1 MSSSSNV
8 VKDSNN
14 FPNLN
19 NNRNFHSNQESF
31 FLNPDKEKVKGTYF
45 VVRPKDNNQEFLNL
59 NPFWIQK
66 GFDGITTDIERISKQ
81 KDGSLLVLSKS
92 ERGSTVLKKAVR
104 FADKYD
110 ISVEEHPSFNNTQGL
125 IYCYEL
131 KQMSQNDILE
141 ELQNQGVINV
151 HAMTKLING
160 VRSSIGLYVITFKA
174 HALPKYIKVG
184 YLTIKVKTYIPNP
197 MRCILCQ
204 KFGHTQKYCTDT
216 KICKDCSEPLPH
228 ENCGPVKCHNCN
240 ENHTSNSKT
249 CSVYI
254 KESKIIEIKTLENVS
269 IAEARRR
276 YNSKINSQ
284 QSSFVEVTSNNN
296 LIMKEIESLR
306 NELEIFKKKDAEYK
320 ENLEKELIKNQN
332 LVEQNRTLA
341 EKVKKFEDI
350 NKNLTKENK
359 ELSRRI
365 NSSTI
370 TKQLTTALKEVSIKK
385 RGRPSTRK
393 SSASKP
399 NLGLESEESDDVEQV
414 NLTQP
419 GTSKKFIAEK
429 TESMDTA
436 DGSSSQNIN

>member
-1 MSSSSNV
+1 MSSFSNV

-19 NNRNFHSNQESF
+19 TNRNFAVNQESF
-31 FLNPDKEKVKGTYF
+31 FLNPDKEKIKGTYF
-45 VVRPKDNNQEFLNL
+45 LVRSKDNDQEFLNL

-66 GFDGITTDIERISKQ
+66 GFDGITTDIEKISKQ
-81 KDGSLLVLSKS
+81 KDGSLLVLSKN
-92 ERGSTVLKKAVR
+92 ERGSTALKKAAK
-104 FADKYD
+104 FGNKYD

-131 KQMSQNDILE
+131 KQMDQSEILE

-174 HALPKYIKVG
+174 HVLPKYIKVG

-197 MRCILCQ
+197 MRCVLCQ
-204 KFGHTQKYCTDT
+204 KFGHTQKYCTEK
-216 KICKDCSEPLPH
+216 KICNECSEPLPH
-228 ENCGPVKCHNCN
+228 ENCGPVKCNNCN
-240 ENHTSNSKT
+240 ENHTSNSKR
-249 CSVYI
+249 CPVYI

-276 YNSKINSQ
+276 FNSKINSQ

-320 ENLEKELIKNQN
+320 ENLEKELIKNQK
-332 LVEQNRTLA
+332 LVEQNKNLA
-341 EKVKKFEDI
+341 EKVKNFEVI

-359 ELSRRI
+359 ELMKKT
-365 NSSTI
+365 NSST
-370 TKQLTTALKEVSIKK
+370 TLKLNTPALKDIIKK
-385 RGRPSTRK
+385 RGRPIKPTKK
-393 SSASKP
+393 SNSKT
-399 NLGLESEESDDVEQV
+399 NLGLESEESDD
-414 NLTQP
+414 LDQP
-419 GTSKKFIAEK
+419 EFANQGTSKKFIAEIEEK
-429 TESMDTA
+429 MDTV
-436 DGSSSQNIN
+436 DSCSSEKVN